1 MGGRWR
7 EGGREGEREEKEGE
21 EEGRREGEKE
31 ESNRGRKGGLVYCAT
46 EGGASIVILEDKP

>member
-7 EGGREGEREEKEGE
+7 
-21 EEGRREGEKE
+21 EGRREGEKE

-46 EGGASIVILEDKP
+46 EGGSSIVILEDKP